1 MTARE
6 YFENARAAQ
15 RRIDGCL
22 ARIEAMRSREG
33 VRAQRYDAIGKSY
46 GGDHDV
52 MRMTDARIDAE
63 SRIASEVAELRA
75 IVEDARAVCSG
86 IRAANPEH
94 AFWGDVLELRFCDCE
109 QWYTVASFAELRAI
123 VEDARA
129 VCSGI
134 RAANPEHAFWGDVLE
149 LRFCD
154 CEQWY
159 TVASSLC
166 ISVSYAKLCCS
177 AALDWV
183 DLVGLAAA
191 REGRGQAALF

>member
-46 GGDHDV
+46 GWDHDV

-63 SRIASEVAELRA
+63 ARIASEVAELR
-75 IVEDARAVCSG
+75 S
-86 IRAANPEH
+86 
-94 AFWGDVLELRFCDCE
+94 
-109 QWYTVASFAELRAI
+109 I

-166 ISVSYAKLCCS
+166 ISESYAKLCCS

>member
-22 ARIEAMRSREG
+22 ARVEAMRSREG

-86 IRAANPEH
+86 IRAANPMNVY
-94 AFWGDVLELRFCDCE
+94 WGDVLELRYCDGM
-109 QWYTVASFAELRAI
+109 QWHALA
-123 VEDARA
+123 DA
-129 VCSGI
+129 
-134 RAANPEHAFWGDVLE
+134 
-149 LRFCD
+149 
-154 CEQWY
+154 
-159 TVASSLC
+159 LC
-166 ISVSYAKLCCS
+166 LSESYAKTCAS

-183 DLVGLAAA
+183 DLVGVAAA
-191 REGRGQAALF
+191 REGVGQAALF

>member
-22 ARIEAMRSREG
+22 ARVEAMRSREG

-52 MRMTDARIDAE
+52 MRITDARIDAE
-63 SRIASEVAELRA
+63 SRIASEIAELRA

-86 IRAANPEH
+86 IRAANPCSR
-94 AFWGDVLELRFCDCE
+94 WGDVLELRYCE
-109 QWYTVASFAELRAI
+109 D
-123 VEDARA
+123 EDWRRL
-129 VCSGI
+129 S
-134 RAANPEHAFWGDVLE
+134 N
-149 LRFCD
+149 
-154 CEQWY
+154 
-159 TVASSLC
+159 SMC
-166 ISVSYAKLCCS
+166 ISERQAHADHD

-183 DLVGLAAA
+183 ELVGIAAA
-191 REGRGQAALF
+191 REGVGQAALF

>member
-63 SRIASEVAELRA
+63 SRIASEITELRA

-86 IRAANPEH
+86 IRAANP
-94 AFWGDVLELRFCDCE
+94 ANYRWGDVLELRYCE
-109 QWYTVASFAELRAI
+109 CMDWHRLAGCMCVSERQA
-123 VEDARA
+123 
-129 VCSGI
+129 
-134 RAANPEHAFWGDVLE
+134 HADH
-149 LRFCD
+149 D
-154 CEQWY
+154 
-159 TVASSLC
+159 
-166 ISVSYAKLCCS
+166 

-183 DLVGLAAA
+183 ELVGIASA
-191 REGRGQAALF
+191 REGVGQAALF